1 MKIENAA
8 IVLLLLGML
17 ITVLCGGINLYRLC
31 HSLPYL
37 PHWWSM
43 FGYASAGDG
52 VQLFR
57 TEQKEL
63 RLFSTPFMM
72 LVTER

>member
-37 PHWWSM
+37 PHWWS
-43 FGYASAGDG
+43 GVCSA
-52 VQLFR
+52 
-57 TEQKEL
+57 
-63 RLFSTPFMM
+63 M
-72 LVTER
+72 LLLGMVCSFFAQNKRS

>member
-17 ITVLCGGINLYRLC
+17 TTVLCGGINLYRLC

-37 PHWWSM
+37 PHWWSGVCCTLLL
-43 FGYASAGDG
+43 FGVLGCFWGSS
-52 VQLFR
+52 
-57 TEQKEL
+57 K
-63 RLFSTPFMM
+63 
-72 LVTER
+72 